1 MNCHSHFYILETSY
15 SLGGYA
21 SELLRDLNQTTGC
34 VTLVCCHCHVS
45 CLQNSISLNLFS
57 DGKRYSVQQPKGNAS
72 ILVENKLFQNPGCKL
87 PTHHSCQP
95 GCTCIVTG
103 NKIERTFC
111 SYSER
116 SLSIHLHKRIVISCQ
131 Y

>member
-1 MNCHSHFYILETSY
+1 MLETCY
-15 SLGGYA
+15 SLGGHA
-21 SELLRDLNQTTGC
+21 SELLRDLSKTVGY
-34 VTLVCCHCHVS
+34 VTLVCYHCHVS

-111 SYSER
+111 FYSER
-116 SLSIHLHKRIVISCQ
+116 SLCIHLHKRIVISCQ